1 MSFEDE
7 SLPKPKAAK
16 KLEDMGVEEIKER
29 IALLEA
35 EIEACKAM
43 LQRKG
48 SDRAAADALFSKK
61 G

>member
-1 MSFEDE
+1 MSVEDE
-7 SLPKPKAAK
+7 FLPKPKAAK
-16 KLEDMGVEEIKER
+16 KLDEMGVQEIKDR

-43 LQRKG
+43 LHRKG